1 MFVVGVIC
9 NSIVGFMAA
18 RIPMIVI
25 ISVSSLDATRLRILI
40 FYLAMGTLGTA
51 GACILFAL
59 INPRATY
66 WAFGFPATVLS
77 VFGVD
82 FVFTAGTLYN
92 AKISLPHEQS
102 LAAALFQTMVQVCVC
117 VCVFFARSLMYVT
130 LTYSARDICGGHD
143 IDRCL

>member
-1 MFVVGVIC
+1 
-9 NSIVGFMAA
+9 
-18 RIPMIVI
+18 
-25 ISVSSLDATRLRILI
+25 
-40 FYLAMGTLGTA
+40 MGTLGTA

-102 LAAALFQTMVQVCVC
+102 LAAALFQTMVQVCI
-117 VCVFFARSLMYVT
+117 FAWLLMYVT
-130 LTYSARDICGGHD
+130 YASFNLSSSGHLQGSRYRPLSL
-143 IDRCL
+143 IA

>member
-1 MFVVGVIC
+1 
-9 NSIVGFMAA
+9 
-18 RIPMIVI
+18 
-25 ISVSSLDATRLRILI
+25 
-40 FYLAMGTLGTA
+40 MGTLGTA

-102 LAAALFQTMVQVCVC
+102 LAAALFQTMVQVSIFV
-117 VCVFFARSLMYVT
+117 RPLMHVT
-130 LTYSARDICGGHD
+130 YASTYSARNICRGHD